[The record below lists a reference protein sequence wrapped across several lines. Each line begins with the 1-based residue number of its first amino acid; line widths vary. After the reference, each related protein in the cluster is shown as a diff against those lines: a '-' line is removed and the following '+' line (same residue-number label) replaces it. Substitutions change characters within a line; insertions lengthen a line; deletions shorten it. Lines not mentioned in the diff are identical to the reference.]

1 MSFSLQLGRFKKKA
15 LEDTERAR
23 REILLRTFRAVIYDT
38 PVLEGTLRGNWQL
51 TKGQPASGV
60 VNVSGRTAGAK
71 IMPHIISGLEGSKFG
86 DTVYLTNN
94 LPYAYPIEFYG
105 WSKVKAPAGMVR
117 KNVVRLNRIAEAVA
131 RGINNGSI

>member
-1 MSFSLQLGRFKKKA
+1 MSFSLQIRRFNKKA

-23 REILLRTFRAVIYDT
+23 REILLRLFRAVVYDT

-60 VNVSGRTAGAK
+60 VQVNGRTSGAK
-71 IMPHIISGLEGSKFG
+71 IMPHIISGIEGSKFG

-105 WSKVKAPAGMVR
+105 HSKVKAPAGMVR
-117 KNVVRLNRIAEAVA
+117 KNVVRLNRIAQAVA